1 MRLDLKKWWN
11 NIYDQWLSEGDV
23 LLLMYL
29 QKIERYLGKG
39 SIKSDQETIN
49 LIAQIEG
56 LMSLKYNGAY
66 RTFDIKRNN
75 ISAIK
80 VIMNGDYINLPNND
94 LKSLAVFFQNKLNQ
108 RIKPQNTDLSTHP
121 CWILWAS
128 LYNPKYRKE
137 LWGFRKIF
145 IYYMH
150 NQDFFKAA
158 QVFKYACNMRQRINP
173 LPLLHQHVI
182 KTIMYTN
189 IKNNI
194 NL

>member
-80 VIMNGDYINLPNND
+80 VIMNGDYINLPNN
-94 LKSLAVFFQNKLNQ
+94 
-108 RIKPQNTDLSTHP
+108 
-121 CWILWAS
+121 
-128 LYNPKYRKE
+128 
-137 LWGFRKIF
+137 
-145 IYYMH
+145 
-150 NQDFFKAA
+150 
-158 QVFKYACNMRQRINP
+158 
-173 LPLLHQHVI
+173 
-182 KTIMYTN
+182 
-189 IKNNI
+189 
-194 NL
+194 